1 LKSTGEQGEL
11 LAIGASDV
19 TSVCPPDLDAAFF
32 SHVDLYFAMLTQL
45 TGKVKMPM

>member
-11 LAIGASDV
+11 QVIGASDV
-19 TSVCPPDLDAAFF
+19 TSACPPDLDAAFV
-32 SHVDLYFAMLTQL
+32 SYIDLYFAMLTQL